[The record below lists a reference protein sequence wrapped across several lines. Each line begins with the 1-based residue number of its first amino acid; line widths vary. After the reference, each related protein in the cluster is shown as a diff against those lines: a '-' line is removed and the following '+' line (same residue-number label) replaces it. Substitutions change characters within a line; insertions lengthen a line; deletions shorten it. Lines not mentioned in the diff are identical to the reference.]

1 MISALSSGPPADS
14 WVYRS
19 STSAGRPHLTE
30 PSSSKY
36 AGQSRNVIWPSNPV
50 AAHPRR
56 REAAPSAPAS
66 PPGPAERIAASR
78 NPDDAG
84 GRVRTLALA
93 PMTTARARNPERE
106 PPAPA
111 SSSATALAR
120 PAPAHPAR
128 ESRSPDRRRPT
139 ERNYH
144 EPPPRPEYQAQRVE
158 ELVSRPGRSTRI
170 EPEASGPG

>member
-78 NPDDAG
+78 DPDDAV

-93 PMTTARARNPERE
+93 TMTTARGRE
-106 PPAPA
+106 ILSGNHQHRQGPRQPPWHVLLLHTRPGSPR
-111 SSSATALAR
+111 SS
-120 PAPAHPAR
+120 
-128 ESRSPDRRRPT
+128 DRRRPT

-158 ELVSRPGRSTRI
+158 ELVSRQKQQRNGQWR
-170 EPEASGPG
+170 